1 MKFFRKGTRRRRR
14 RGGLAGCRAAA
25 DAEQNEWQN
34 LLSSKEWQSTD
45 RHFAICEQKVAA
57 IFEKTL
63 SN

>member
-1 MKFFRKGTRRRRR
+1 MEEEEEEVSQD
-14 RGGLAGCRAAA
+14 AIWAAA

-57 IFEKTL
+57 IFEKSL